1 MILDLPDNGLVI
13 IRFVVVYVFIFM
25 YTFLYI
31 WSISWISAPANLQS
45 RVSGPSECHLNLDP
59 TTHSEPVEMH

>member
-1 MILDLPDNGLVI
+1 MILDLPDNGLVN

-59 TTHSEPVEMH
+59 ATHSEPVEMH